1 MVVTLKKVLVSDEV
15 DPKCVEVLQANGI
28 EVTKNT
34 ILSKDQLLAVIPSY
48 DGLIVRSNTKVTGEV
63 IRAGVNLK
71 IIGRAGTGVDN
82 IDCAEA
88 TQRGV
93 IVMNTPGGNTLSAA
107 EHTCT
112 LLISLTRDLARAAQS
127 MKEGRWERKAFM
139 GTELHGKT
147 LAIIGLG
154 RIGREV
160 ALRMQAFGM
169 TTIGYDPIIGADVAA
184 EFDTEWLPLEQ
195 IWLQADFITVH
206 TPLVPATTNLMN
218 DAVFAKYLMNDAV
231 FAQCKRGVR
240 VVNCARGG
248 IIEEAALLRALES
261 GQCGGAGLDVFCQE
275 PPQDLRLVQ
284 HPRVTATPHLGAST
298 AEAQSRVAVEIA
310 QQFVDLAQGK
320 KLFGAINA
328 PALTNALSPD
338 SQPWVK
344 LGDSLGVLTALLAP
358 APTTALQLVTTG
370 CGLTKAAS
378 YLSAAVLAGYLR
390 SREGASAGRCL
401 NLVNAPA
408 LAKTAGLG
416 VSTSH
421 AAGDAPSVTLTARTP
436 SGDLELCGGVA
447 GGVAVLTGV
456 QGGCF
461 SVPACLQG
469 PVLVFTAAPSP
480 SLLPTIIESVGRG
493 GGSVVGLAVSAVAG
507 GAVYGVVNVAAP
519 LTNGLEGLEAIVTR
533 ASQASL

>member
-15 DPKCVEVLQANGI
+15 DPKCVEVLQANGV

-34 ILSKDQLLAVIPSY
+34 KLSKDQLLAVIPVFLTPVSIQMFLTSVSKQVFLTSVSIRVFLKSVSIQQFLTSVSIQSY

-93 IVMNTPGGNTLSAA
+93 IVMNTPGGNTLRAA

-218 DAVFAKYLMNDAV
+218 DAVFA
-231 FAQCKRGVR
+231 QCKRGVR

-248 IIEEAALLRALES
+248 IIEEAALLRAL
-261 GQCGGAGLDVFCQE
+261 E

-344 LGDSLGVLTALLAP
+344 LGDSLGVLTDKTQAGHACHWGVD
-358 APTTALQLVTTG
+358 PTDTG
-370 CGLTKAAS
+370 MSC
-378 YLSAAVLAGYLR
+378 LS
-390 SREGASAGRCL
+390 
-401 NLVNAPA
+401 
-408 LAKTAGLG
+408 LG
-416 VSTSH
+416 CSSNRHRQVM
-421 AAGDAPSVTLTARTP
+421 PV
-436 SGDLELCGGVA
+436 
-447 GGVAVLTGV
+447 TGV
-456 QGGCF
+456 LIQQTQACHACHWGVDPTDTGRSCLSLGC
-461 SVPACLQG
+461 
-469 PVLVFTAAPSP
+469 
-480 SLLPTIIESVGRG
+480 
-493 GGSVVGLAVSAVAG
+493 
-507 GAVYGVVNVAAP
+507 
-519 LTNGLEGLEAIVTR
+519 
-533 ASQASL
+533 